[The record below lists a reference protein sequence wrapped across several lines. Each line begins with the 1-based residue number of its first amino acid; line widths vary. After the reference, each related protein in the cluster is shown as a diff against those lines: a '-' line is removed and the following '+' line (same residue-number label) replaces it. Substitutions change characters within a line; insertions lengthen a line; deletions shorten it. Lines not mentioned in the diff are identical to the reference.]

1 MGHLSEVR
9 GERSVWQPEE
19 QVPNLTSQSSAPRRA
34 RRASFSF
41 QFALMLVG
49 VWLATALAV
58 GGVAWYETHNARSQQ
73 MLQSGSGA
81 ARLGISLVR
90 METATASADFA
101 CELAGL
107 APTAAG
113 FTGGG
118 QALAA
123 LAKAD
128 TAAVHGQELLFVDGA
143 GLVGA
148 PIPATSIPGVAGLVA
163 VARAAPAS
171 CASARGS
178 GFFAAAAGTIYGVG
192 VASVPEGGH
201 PLGLAVVLTPV
212 STATLNFAAGLLG
225 SSWPNSTVLLAVG
238 GQASLAGQLGALRQ
252 PAGAPLPVAVRSILH
267 SRQQVGD
274 ATLAGVQYTV
284 AGQGLT
290 DGRGSPVATLVVVVQ
305 PSVLVGPSARQLAI
319 PLVLAVTAVLLV
331 GMVLLLLLTERYLNR
346 PLRRLNQAVQRLGQ
360 NAYADPVNIDGAEE
374 VTRLAAN
381 FEIMR
386 RQLRR
391 QLLLATG
398 RTVIASTLTGNV
410 PLEQALAQVLAS
422 LMNLLEADMAMIL
435 LPPQPQSG
443 QGFLI
448 TNGVPGAPLEWA
460 ELEASNGILGQLVRS
475 PQFLSRSHLASDDRG
490 AVESRI
496 GLRDCLAEPLKGP
509 AQDLGVLIVANHR
522 RPYRE
527 EDRALCKTVA
537 DQVVAAVAKS
547 LQLAATKGA
556 ATTDAMTGLYNY
568 RFLISYLDQQVNV
581 AERANT
587 PLSVLMLDL
596 DHFKA
601 INDSFGHPV
610 GDRVLRA
617 VAAQMLDTIRKSDL
631 AARYGGEE
639 FVVVMSNTSS
649 EDAAVVA
656 EKIRVAVEGLTVA
669 LEDGGSVRL
678 TVSLGGVT
686 FPEGTKG
693 ARNLL
698 DLADRALYAAKRAG
712 RNRVEFL
719 DPKGA
724 AESTSRG

>member
-1 MGHLSEVR
+1 
-9 GERSVWQPEE
+9 
-19 QVPNLTSQSSAPRRA
+19 
-34 RRASFSF
+34 
-41 QFALMLVG
+41 MLVG
-49 VWLATALAV
+49 VGLATALAA
-58 GGVAWYETHNARSQQ
+58 GGVAWYETQNAHSQQ
-73 MLQSGSGA
+73 MLESGSGA

-101 CELAGL
+101 CEVAGL
-107 APTAAG
+107 AQTAAG
-113 FTGGG
+113 FTGDG

-128 TAAVHGQELLFVDGA
+128 TATVHGQELLFVDA
-143 GLVGA
+143 ARLVGA
-148 PIPATSIPGVAGLVA
+148 PAPATSLPGVASLVA
-163 VARAAPAS
+163 AARAAPAR
-171 CASARGS
+171 CAAGRGS
-178 GFFAAAAGTIYGVG
+178 GFFAAAAGRIYGVG
-192 VASVPEGGH
+192 VAPVAEAGRR
-201 PLGLAVVLTPV
+201 LGLVVVVTPV
-212 STATLNFAAGLLG
+212 STATLNFAAGLL
-225 SSWPNSTVLLAVG
+225 SSNWPNATVLLAVG
-238 GQASLAGQLGALRQ
+238 GNANLAGHLGGVRQ
-252 PAGAPLPVAVRSILH
+252 PAGDPLPASVRRILQG
-267 SRQQVGD
+267 RQQVGE
-274 ATLAGVQYTV
+274 ATLGGAEYAV

-290 DGRGSPVATLVVVVQ
+290 DSQGALVATLVVVVQ
-305 PSVLVGPSARQLAI
+305 SSVRVGPSAGQLAI
-319 PLVLAVTAVLLV
+319 PLALAVTAVLLL
-331 GMVLLLLLTERYLNR
+331 GMVLLFLLTERYLNR

-360 NAYADPVNIDGAEE
+360 DAYADPVNIDGAEE

-435 LPPQPQSG
+435 LPPQQPTGQSV
-443 QGFLI
+443 LI
-448 TNGVPGAPLEWA
+448 TNGVPGPAWKWSD
-460 ELEASNGILGQLVRS
+460 LEASDGILRRLVRS
-475 PQFLSRSHLASDDRG
+475 PRFLVRSHLVPDEKG
-490 AVESRI
+490 ALETRI
-496 GLRDCLAEPLKGP
+496 GLRDLRAEPLRGP

-527 EDRALCKTVA
+527 EDTALCKTVA
-537 DQVVAAVAKS
+537 DQVVAAVTKS
-547 LQLAATKGA
+547 LQLAATQRE

-581 AERANT
+581 AERANS

-649 EDAAVVA
+649 EDAVVVA
-656 EKIRVAVEGLTVA
+656 EKIRVAVEGLAVP
-669 LEDGGSVRL
+669 LEDGGVVRL

-698 DLADRALYAAKRAG
+698 DLADRALYAAKRGG

-719 DPKGA
+719 DPKGV

>member
-1 MGHLSEVR
+1 M
-9 GERSVWQPEE
+9 
-19 QVPNLTSQSSAPRRA
+19 TSQSSAPRRA

-58 GGVAWYETHNARSQQ
+58 GGVAWYETQHARSQQ

-128 TAAVHGQELLFVDGA
+128 TATVHGQELLFVDGS
-143 GLVGA
+143 GLVGS
-148 PIPATSIPGVAGLVA
+148 PVPATSIPGVAGLAA

-171 CASARGS
+171 CASGRGS

-192 VASVPEGGH
+192 VAPVAEGGH
-201 PLGLAVVLTPV
+201 PLGLVVVLTPV

-290 DGRGSPVATLVVVVQ
+290 DDQGSPVATLVVVQ
-305 PSVLVGPSARQLAI
+305 SSVLVGPSAVELAI
-319 PLVLAVTAVLLV
+319 PLALAVTAVLLL

-435 LPPQPQSG
+435 LPPQPPSG

-448 TNGVPGAPLEWA
+448 TNGVPGPALEWA

-475 PQFLSRSHLASDDRG
+475 PQFLSRSHLAPDDRG
-490 AVESRI
+490 ALESRI

-547 LQLAATKGA
+547 LQLAATQRE

-596 DHFKA
+596 DHFKV

-669 LEDGGSVRL
+669 LEDGGAVRL

-698 DLADRALYAAKRAG
+698 DLADRALYAAKRGG

-719 DPKGA
+719 DPKGV